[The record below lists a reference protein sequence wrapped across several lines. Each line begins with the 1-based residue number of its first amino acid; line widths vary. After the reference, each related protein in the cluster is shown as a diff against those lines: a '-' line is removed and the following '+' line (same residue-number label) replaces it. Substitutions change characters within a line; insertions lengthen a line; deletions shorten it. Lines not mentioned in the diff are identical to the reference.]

1 MKNKSELMFLLK
13 VIIFMLVIILFILVY
28 FLYKTINT
36 SSVKEKENIIQK
48 RNIVKKYNI
57 DNVELIDIE
66 FKNYEVTYKRT
77 NKEKLI
83 IKQSGKANRIC
94 VEKKKEKNKLVLKET
109 VSNILEKKK
118 FIVYIP
124 NSYMGKIV
132 ITNGFNNIK
141 IDDFNEIKLDNNA
154 GNVTFYN
161 VDIIDLKNVSGNVSI
176 GGELNQIKGSSST
189 GNITINRIYGKS
201 DIETITGDIIINNF
215 YIEDESYIETTAGNI
230 EINVDKKSNCRFK
243 YNSKSEYKITKDKCK
258 NGKNDL
264 NLKNV
269 TGNIIIK

>member
-83 IKQSGKANRIC
+83 IKQSGKANKIC
-94 VEKKKEKNKLVLKET
+94 V
-109 VSNILEKKK
+109 EKKK

-141 IDDFNEIKLDNNA
+141 IDGFNEIKLDNNA

-176 GGELNQIKGSSST
+176 RGELNQIKGSSST